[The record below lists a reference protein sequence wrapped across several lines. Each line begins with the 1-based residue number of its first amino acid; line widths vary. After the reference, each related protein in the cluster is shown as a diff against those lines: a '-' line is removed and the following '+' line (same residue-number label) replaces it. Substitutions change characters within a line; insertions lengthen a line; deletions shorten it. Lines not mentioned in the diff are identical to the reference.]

1 MYFTGPWDAMNLK
14 PKYLNGRYR
23 NFVDP
28 RQHKQPFYPCPV
40 HHHRQSKMTE
50 ESPSK
55 ASAFFI
61 DRLVQPLLG
70 GLNPSFAPVSENGKP
85 GLSLNLMTRNFRRFS
100 AR

>member
-1 MYFTGPWDAMNLK
+1 
-14 PKYLNGRYR
+14 
-23 NFVDP
+23 
-28 RQHKQPFYPCPV
+28 
-40 HHHRQSKMTE
+40 MTE

-70 GLNPSFAPVSENGKP
+70 GLNPSFAPVSESGKP
-85 GLSLNLMTRNFRRFS
+85 GLSINLMTRHFRRFS